1 MVSVRVAVLTYRR
14 PDDIAAAI
22 PRLLAEVEGARAAGW
37 PTELLVVDNDPQG
50 SARDLVPAGV
60 AYLVEPEPGIAA
72 ARNRALAD
80 TEADLLVFI
89 DDDER
94 PVDGWLK
101 LLLECQ
107 ATYGCS
113 VVGPVVSEFDGE
125 PDPWIVGFFDRRRL
139 PTGTPVHVA
148 ATNNLLL
155 ELAEVRRL
163 GLRFDTEFGLSGGSD
178 TVFTRQFTQKGG
190 RMVWCDEAVVYDI
203 VPADRATRSWVLR
216 RSLRSGSSWSASS
229 RRIAR
234 NRIERLTWFGKDLG
248 SGLAR
253 LGGGLL
259 RLAAGALSGN
269 QSLRAAGLRN
279 LARGLG
285 LAAGAFGYRYFE
297 YRRA

>member
-1 MVSVRVAVLTYRR
+1 MVTVRIAVLTYRR

-22 PRLLAEVEGARAAGW
+22 PRLLTEVDAAGAAGW
-37 PTELLVVDNDPQG
+37 PAELLVVDNDPQG
-50 SARDLVPAGV
+50 SARPLVPDGV
-60 AYLVEPEPGIAA
+60 GYVVEPEPGIAA
-72 ARNRALAD
+72 ARNRALA
-80 TEADLLVFI
+80 EAGTDLLIFI

-101 LLLECQ
+101 LLLDAYTEY
-107 ATYGCS
+107 ACS
-113 VVGPVVSEFDGE
+113 IVGPVVSEFDGE
-125 PDPWIVGFFDRRRL
+125 PDPWILGFFDRRRL
-139 PTGTPVHVA
+139 ATGTPVTVA

-155 ELAEVRRL
+155 DLREVRRL
-163 GLRFDTEFGLSGGSD
+163 GLTFDTEFGLSGGSD
-178 TVFTRQFTQKGG
+178 TVFTRQFTQLGG

-234 NRIERLTWFGKDLG
+234 NGGERLRWFGKDLG

-253 LGGGLL
+253 LGGGVA
-259 RLAAGALSGN
+259 RLAAGAVSGN
-269 QSLRAAGLRN
+269 QSLRAAGMRN

-285 LAAGAFGYRYFE
+285 LTAGAFGYRYFE

>member
-1 MVSVRVAVLTYRR
+1 MVRVAVLTYRR
-14 PDDIAAAI
+14 PDDLSAI
-22 PRLLAEVEGARAAGW
+22 LPTLAAEVAAVRTNGW
-37 PTELLVVDNDPQG
+37 EVDVLVVDNDPDA
-50 SARDLVPAGV
+50 SARALIPAGTGYV
-60 AYLVEPEPGIAA
+60 HEPQPGIAH
-72 ARNRALAD
+72 ARNRALA
-80 TEADLLVFI
+80 ESADCDVLIFI

-94 PVDGWLK
+94 PVAGWLGM
-101 LLLECQ
+101 LLD
-107 ATYGCS
+107 AYTRYGCS

-125 PDPWIVGFFDRRRL
+125 PDPWILGFFDRRRL
-139 PTGTPVHVA
+139 VTGTPVTVA

-155 ELAEVRRL
+155 DLAEVRRL
-163 GLRFDTEFGLSGGSD
+163 GLSFDAEFGLSGGSD
-178 TVFTRQFTQKGG
+178 TVFTRQLTQLGG

-203 VPADRATRSWVLR
+203 VPAARATRSWVLR
-216 RSLRSGSSWSASS
+216 RSLRSGSSWSAAS

-234 NRIERLTWFGKDLG
+234 NGVERLTWFVRDLG

-269 QSLRAAGLRN
+269 QSQRAAGMRN